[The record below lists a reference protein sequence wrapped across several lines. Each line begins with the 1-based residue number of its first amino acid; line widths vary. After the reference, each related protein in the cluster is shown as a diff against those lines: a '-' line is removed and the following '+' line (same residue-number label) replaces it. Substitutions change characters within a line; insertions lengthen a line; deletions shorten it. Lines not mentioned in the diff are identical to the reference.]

1 MAKTEEDAI
10 RSIASSF
17 LGMISIFEVVDGS
30 NLIGLWLPP
39 HHFFLQNLIWRE
51 ATIVWN
57 GHQSKKLKNRFRLR
71 LDHSVLN
78 TVGANQ
84 MELIEWKVSLGIRSI
99 IPSVQD
105 ITLGR
110 SRIDKQMQISL
121 FFCYDTKTY
130 IGYSAGTSACIDNTD
145 RSRFFPFLDNFRCF
159 GFCQFGGPDF
169 SKFWILDKFWITQI
183 PRLRRQCFCLKYC
196 RRRENCSDSDEW
208 MYSDKNS

>member
-1 MAKTEEDAI
+1 MQ
-10 RSIASSF
+10 
-17 LGMISIFEVVDGS
+17 FEGIIINVSGNDFHFWSGWWIESHFVR
-30 NLIGLWLPP
+30 LLPPLP

-169 SKFWILDKFWITQI
+169 SKFRILDKFWITQI
-183 PRLRRQCFCLKYC
+183 PRLRRQCFWILKYC
-196 RRRENCSDSDEW
+196 RRRENSGLGRMDVFW
-208 MYSDKNS
+208 

>member
-1 MAKTEEDAI
+1 MDRISFCKTSAAA
-10 RSIASSF
+10 ASSLF
-17 LGMISIFEVVDGS
+17 
-30 NLIGLWLPP
+30 
-39 HHFFLQNLIWRE
+39 FFLQNLIWRE

-169 SKFWILDKFWITQI
+169 SKFRILDKFWITQI
-183 PRLRRQCFCLKYC
+183 PRLRRQCFWILKYC
-196 RRRENCSDSDEW
+196 RRRENSGLGRMDVFW
-208 MYSDKNS
+208 

>member
-1 MAKTEEDAI
+1 MAKTEDAI

-121 FFCYDTKTY
+121 FFVMTQKPTLA
-130 IGYSAGTSACIDNTD
+130 ILLGHPLVLIILTGLG
-145 RSRFFPFLDNFRCF
+145 FFPFLTISDALASASLEAQISRNFGSWTSF
-159 GFCQFGGPDF
+159 E
-169 SKFWILDKFWITQI
+169 L
-183 PRLRRQCFCLKYC
+183 LKYHGC
-196 RRRENCSDSDEW
+196 GVSVSV
-208 MYSDKNS
+208 